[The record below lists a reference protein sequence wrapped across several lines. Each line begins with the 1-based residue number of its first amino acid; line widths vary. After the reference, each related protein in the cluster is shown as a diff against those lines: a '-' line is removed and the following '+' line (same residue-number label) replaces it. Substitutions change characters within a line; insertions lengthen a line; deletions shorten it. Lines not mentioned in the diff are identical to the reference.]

1 MELIL
6 LCWLKHVACVV
17 SFISVMHL
25 QVSLDEAQ
33 MVESTN
39 VRAAEMT
46 KKLSAVNRWCVT
58 GTPVQRQLLGWY
70 DCSTT

>member
-1 MELIL
+1 
-6 LCWLKHVACVV
+6 
-17 SFISVMHL
+17 
-25 QVSLDEAQ
+25 

-58 GTPVQRQLLGWY
+58 GTPVQKQLLGV
-70 DCSTT
+70 CVCGGVCVGV

>member
-1 MELIL
+1 MHFMLAEAYA
-6 LCWLKHVACVV
+6 VACVV
-17 SFISVMHL
+17 TLCISVCIL

-58 GTPVQRQLLGWY
+58 GTPVQRQLLG
-70 DCSTT
+70 